1 MNAIYIYN
9 FYTEEQPTYYQCKGH
24 VNKVRCIDWWENDMG
39 FTSCGLDGNVY
50 FYDLIFQKESGQRLS
65 EKDFNQKSVFLTSV
79 VNISGKPF
87 EMFAVGNDKKIWH
100 SKEPKNGFETGI
112 SLSQI
117 SLTTNQKALI
127 GGVGEDGKPGS
138 IHIYQLPQL
147 TKVSEIQGHSKPIE
161 RMRLSFDNNYLMT
174 GGQDG
179 LLIIHDIKDRDPRG
193 AKAREGVGLPFS
205 EEILVNKQ
213 DIESFIS
220 EKEQLEGDFSNTGGG
235 HGENVALMV
244 EISKKNEEKDKA
256 QERLTADSAAQK
268 STLTSIAENKRD
280 IENSKEEEIKQ
291 FAEKCQAE
299 LQLKWEAYSQQM
311 LADAANFQKL

>member
-1 MNAIYIYN
+1 M
-9 FYTEEQPTYYQCKGH
+9 
-24 VNKVRCIDWWENDMG
+24 
-39 FTSCGLDGNVY
+39 
-50 FYDLIFQKESGQRLS
+50 
-65 EKDFNQKSVFLTSV
+65 
-79 VNISGKPF
+79 
-87 EMFAVGNDKKIWH
+87 
-100 SKEPKNGFETGI
+100 
-112 SLSQI
+112 
-117 SLTTNQKALI
+117 
-127 GGVGEDGKPGS
+127 
-138 IHIYQLPQL
+138 
-147 TKVSEIQGHSKPIE
+147 SEIQGHSKPIE

-193 AKAREGVGLPFS
+193 AKAREGVVLPFS
-205 EEILVNKQ
+205 EEILVDKQ

-235 HGENVALMV
+235 HTENVALMV

-256 QERLTADSAAQK
+256 QERLTSDSAAQK

-299 LQLKWEAYSQQM
+299 LQLKWEAYS
-311 LADAANFQKL
+311 